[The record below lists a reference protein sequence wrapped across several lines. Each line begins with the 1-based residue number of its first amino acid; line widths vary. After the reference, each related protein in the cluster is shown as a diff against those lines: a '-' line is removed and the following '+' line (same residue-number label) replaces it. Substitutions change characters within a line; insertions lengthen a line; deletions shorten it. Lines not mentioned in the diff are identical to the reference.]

1 VRECSNVALILSPF
15 GAGFVLSEEENVIFA
30 VGSFIDH
37 RQSSGGRWP
46 PDDADE

>member
-1 VRECSNVALILSPF
+1 MPRLFFRRS
-15 GAGFVLSEEENVIFA
+15 GADFVLSEENVIFA